1 MINEYRVRNESE
13 NHSSSAATLP
23 PGVIYDSKIAATE
36 KQKLSFSSRARTWI
50 RFLLIAITL
59 LCLTSIWSNILAF
72 NFVMVCLKSD
82 ADSNETSNGHV
93 PRFSTDQRT
102 YLTSA
107 VAIAALISNFFILP
121 ILTLMGVRTIFTVCG
136 GISVIA
142 TAFMPIGI
150 RTGFYTALLLRILQ
164 GIAFS
169 SAFPAIWI
177 RRFNFSRLGWSSVF
191 YGHAIVTAVLFII
204 FVLIYRNSPSK
215 HPLVTTTESTKIAI
229 NKAVQSKSES
239 RNIPYMEILKTP
251 AVWAVWIASIGNF
264 TFVNMVF
271 LYSPTY
277 FHNTLGMEVAES
289 GLSAAVP
296 AGLEFLLKISCGL
309 ISDKVK
315 CFNETNRLRFYN
327 TVAYFGASGVL
338 GILCFIDPSEN
349 STICFLLLSIATA
362 FLGFTT
368 GGFFK
373 SGPMIAKQYS
383 QFVTGNVS
391 LGLTLT
397 MIIVPFVKNGI
408 APMDSAENWRK
419 IFFFMIGILV
429 ITNIIFCIFCSAEPA
444 KWTNDKNAAVASS
457 SSILPRSQI
466 VPVQP
471 PTYIPTHRNSFNSTY
486 ID

>member
-1 MINEYRVRNESE
+1 
-13 NHSSSAATLP
+13 
-23 PGVIYDSKIAATE
+23 
-36 KQKLSFSSRARTWI
+36 
-50 RFLLIAITL
+50 
-59 LCLTSIWSNILAF
+59 
-72 NFVMVCLKSD
+72 MVCLKSD

-169 SAFPAIWI
+169 SAFPVIGAISSKWAYFKQYGFVVSTLVGYVQLSPTLSMPI
-177 RRFNFSRLGWSSVF
+177 SGALCESDLEWPSVF

-215 HPLVTTTESTKIAI
+215 HPLVTTIESTKIAI

-338 GILCFIDPSEN
+338 GILCFIDPSKN
-349 STICFLLLSIATA
+349 STLCFLLLSIATA

-419 IFFFMIGILV
+419 IFFFMIGMLV

-444 KWTNDKNAAVASS
+444 KWTNDKIAVVAS

-471 PTYIPTHRNSFNSTY
+471 PTYIPKNRNSFNSTY